1 MEATTY
7 QEVQGLSRMTV
18 GELRDKYLEVFGEE
32 TRSYH
37 KEFLRKRI
45 AWRIQALA
53 DGDLSERARRRAEE
67 LANDADLRTRSPRDP
82 VASGSAEVK
91 ARTAISRI
99 WDTLKTMAQSAWEW
113 IKAPFEG
120 LASVA
125 SSAWEQVKTAASSA
139 FGSLA
144 SSVSSL
150 ANSAFESGRAFM
162 TAARSVYRDLRE
174 RKIKNY
180 ETL

>member
-53 DGDLSERARRRAEE
+53 EGDLSERARRRAEE

-91 ARTAISRI
+91 ART
-99 WDTLKTMAQSAWEW
+99 SAGGEREP
-113 IKAPFEG
+113 APPP
-120 LASVA
+120 A
-125 SSAWEQVKTAASSA
+125 
-139 FGSLA
+139 GS
-144 SSVSSL
+144 
-150 ANSAFESGRAFM
+150 G
-162 TAARSVYRDLRE
+162 
-174 RKIKNY
+174 
-180 ETL
+180 